1 MKNIYRNARRL
12 GDPMIRLLSAMALAA
27 VVGCGG
33 DDSSSSGGG
42 GATSDGGGATGGS
55 GGANLDGGGSGG
67 LGAAAGDAS
76 AGSGGASGSGGAN
89 ADAQTGTCPTGLPGP
104 TLVRVPTLSGGA
116 YCMDAT
122 EVTQAQ
128 YDAFLKSS
136 PSASNQPSQCLWN
149 GSYQPS
155 FVPFGACYAVG
166 PKFDPAVTPKHPV
179 QCVDWCDA
187 RAYCKWAGK
196 RLCGKMAGGSLQLAD
211 GADANQSEWFNA
223 CSKGGALK
231 YPYGDSYDKTAC
243 ATEKLGVQ
251 PAEDYP
257 NCEGGF
263 VGLLA
268 LSGNVQEWEDSCD
281 AEIGQDDS
289 CAIRGGFDLSG
300 ANATCASAETTL
312 RRNAI
317 NEGIG
322 IRCCADLGN

>member
-1 MKNIYRNARRL
+1 MNTNVSSAL
-12 GDPMIRLLSAMALAA
+12 GGHAPWIVVAVLLGIAT
-27 VVGCGG
+27 GCGG
-33 DDSSSSGGG
+33 DDSTGGDGGASAGGSGGSG
-42 GATSDGGGATGGS
+42 GANTDGGGATGGAS
-55 GGANLDGGGSGG
+55 GGTS
-67 LGAAAGDAS
+67 DAS
-76 AGSGGASGSGGAN
+76 AGTGGSSGSGGGN
-89 ADAQTGTCPTGLPGP
+89 PDAQTGSCPTGLPGP

-128 YDAFLKSS
+128 YDVFLKSS
-136 PSASNQPSQCLWN
+136 PSVSNQPTHCLWN
-149 GSYQPS
+149 GTYQPS
-155 FVPFGACYAVG
+155 FVQFGACYTVG
-166 PKFDPAVTPKHPV
+166 PKFDPATTPDHPV

-187 RAYCKWAGK
+187 QGYCKWAGK
-196 RLCGKMAGGSLQLAD
+196 RLCGKTGGGSLELAS

-231 YPYGDSYDKTAC
+231 YPYGNSYEKTTC

-251 PAEDYP
+251 PAADYP
-257 NCEGGF
+257 KCEGGF
-263 VGLLA
+263 SGLLA
-268 LSGNVQEWEDSCD
+268 LSGNVQEWEDACD
-281 AEIGQDDS
+281 FEVGQDDN